1 MQQASDWDLV
11 ARAQKG
17 DLDAFT
23 LIVNQYK
30 MRLFGYI
37 LRMIHS
43 REDAEDIL
51 QEVFLRVYSSLARYS
66 PQYQFS
72 TWIYRIAQNL
82 CIDHLRRRKLST
94 FSVDEKFGSEEE
106 LTLELPDESMSP
118 ESIFESNAVKQEVEE
133 AIYELPVK
141 YRSVII
147 LRHIQ
152 DLSYEEI
159 SQIMDMPVNTV
170 KTHIFRARRILRRRL
185 QDAI

>member
-1 MQQASDWDLV
+1 MQTSDWELV
-11 ARAQKG
+11 SRAQKG

-30 MRLFGYI
+30 VRLLGYI

-43 REDAEDIL
+43 REDAEDVL
-51 QEVFLRVYSSLARYS
+51 QEVFLRVYSSLSRYS

-72 TWIYRIAQNL
+72 TWIYRITQNL
-82 CIDHLRRRKLST
+82 CIDYLRRRKLST
-94 FSVDEKFGSEEE
+94 FSVDQKFGTEDE
-106 LTLELPDESMSP
+106 LTLELPDDSMSP
-118 ESIFESNAVKQEVEE
+118 ETIFESQEIRKEIEE
-133 AIYELPVK
+133 AIYGLPIK

-152 DLSYEEI
+152 DLSYEDI